1 MQECL
6 TYFVGHFFSFD
17 KSIQISSKD
26 IYITTA
32 KMVLE
37 ALERIRFKME
47 VTYIPKH
54 RLILVRVTGEIDHHS
69 AESIRRVTEKEI
81 RRTSAINIAFDFGS
95 VTFMD
100 SSGIGMIIGRYKTAS
115 SLGGSVIVFDANE
128 QVMRL
133 MDMSGLSRLVIISDT
148 MQKGITAM
156 KKLRGVNV

>member
-1 MQECL
+1 MSD
-6 TYFVGHFFSFD
+6 TFFRSTKAYKFH
-17 KSIQISSKD
+17 QRTFISLRR
-26 IYITTA
+26 

-133 MDMSGLSRLVIISDT
+133 MDMSGLSRLVIISET

>member
-1 MQECL
+1 
-6 TYFVGHFFSFD
+6 
-17 KSIQISSKD
+17 
-26 IYITTA
+26 
-32 KMVLE
+32 MVLE

>member
-1 MQECL
+1 
-6 TYFVGHFFSFD
+6 
-17 KSIQISSKD
+17 
-26 IYITTA
+26 
-32 KMVLE
+32 MVLE

-156 KKLRGVNV
+156 NKLRGVNV

>member
-1 MQECL
+1 
-6 TYFVGHFFSFD
+6 
-17 KSIQISSKD
+17 
-26 IYITTA
+26 
-32 KMVLE
+32 MVLE

-81 RRTSAINIAFDFGS
+81 RRTSAINIALDFGS
-95 VTFMD
+95 VPFMD

>member
-1 MQECL
+1 
-6 TYFVGHFFSFD
+6 
-17 KSIQISSKD
+17 
-26 IYITTA
+26 
-32 KMVLE
+32 MVLE

-95 VTFMD
+95 VTFME

>member
-1 MQECL
+1 
-6 TYFVGHFFSFD
+6 
-17 KSIQISSKD
+17 
-26 IYITTA
+26 
-32 KMVLE
+32 MVLE

-115 SLGGSVIVFDANE
+115 SLGGTVIVFDANE

>member
-1 MQECL
+1 
-6 TYFVGHFFSFD
+6 
-17 KSIQISSKD
+17 
-26 IYITTA
+26 
-32 KMVLE
+32 MVLE

-47 VTYIPKH
+47 VTYISKH

>member
-1 MQECL
+1 
-6 TYFVGHFFSFD
+6 
-17 KSIQISSKD
+17 
-26 IYITTA
+26 
-32 KMVLE
+32 MVLE

-54 RLILVRVTGEIDHHS
+54 RLILVRVTGEIDHQS

>member
-1 MQECL
+1 
-6 TYFVGHFFSFD
+6 
-17 KSIQISSKD
+17 
-26 IYITTA
+26 
-32 KMVLE
+32 MVLE

-81 RRTSAINIAFDFGS
+81 RRTSAINIAFDFGL

>member
-1 MQECL
+1 
-6 TYFVGHFFSFD
+6 
-17 KSIQISSKD
+17 
-26 IYITTA
+26 
-32 KMVLE
+32 MVLE

-54 RLILVRVTGEIDHHS
+54 RLIFVRVTGEIDHHS

>member
-1 MQECL
+1 
-6 TYFVGHFFSFD
+6 
-17 KSIQISSKD
+17 
-26 IYITTA
+26 
-32 KMVLE
+32 MVLE

-81 RRTSAINIAFDFGS
+81 RRTSAINIAFDIGS

-100 SSGIGMIIGRYKTAS
+100 SSGIGMIIGRYKTAL

-133 MDMSGLSRLVIISDT
+133 MDMSGLSRLVFISDS

>member
-1 MQECL
+1 
-6 TYFVGHFFSFD
+6 
-17 KSIQISSKD
+17 
-26 IYITTA
+26 
-32 KMVLE
+32 MVLE

-148 MQKGITAM
+148 MQKGITSM

>member
-1 MQECL
+1 
-6 TYFVGHFFSFD
+6 
-17 KSIQISSKD
+17 
-26 IYITTA
+26 
-32 KMVLE
+32 MVLE

-115 SLGGSVIVFDANE
+115 SLGGSAIVFDANE

-156 KKLRGVNV
+156 KKSRGVNV

>member
-1 MQECL
+1 
-6 TYFVGHFFSFD
+6 
-17 KSIQISSKD
+17 
-26 IYITTA
+26 
-32 KMVLE
+32 MVLE

-100 SSGIGMIIGRYKTAS
+100 SSGIGVIIGRYKTAS

>member
-1 MQECL
+1 
-6 TYFVGHFFSFD
+6 
-17 KSIQISSKD
+17 
-26 IYITTA
+26 
-32 KMVLE
+32 MVLE

-133 MDMSGLSRLVIISDT
+133 MDMSGLSLLVIISDT

>member
-1 MQECL
+1 
-6 TYFVGHFFSFD
+6 
-17 KSIQISSKD
+17 
-26 IYITTA
+26 
-32 KMVLE
+32 MVLE

-133 MDMSGLSRLVIISDT
+133 MDMSGLSRLVIISET

>member
-1 MQECL
+1 
-6 TYFVGHFFSFD
+6 
-17 KSIQISSKD
+17 
-26 IYITTA
+26 
-32 KMVLE
+32 MVLE

-81 RRTSAINIAFDFGS
+81 RRTSAINIAFDFGL

-133 MDMSGLSRLVIISDT
+133 MDMSGLSRLVIISET